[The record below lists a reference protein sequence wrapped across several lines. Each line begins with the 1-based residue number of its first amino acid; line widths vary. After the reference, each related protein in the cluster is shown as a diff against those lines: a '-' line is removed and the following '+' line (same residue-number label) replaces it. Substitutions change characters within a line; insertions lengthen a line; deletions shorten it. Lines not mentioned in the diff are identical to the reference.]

1 MKSHKQAE
9 QVLIYI
15 HQDIHNLSEQLKV
28 IAQTLKAIRSRVDS
42 VIATMEI
49 QKTDEPHRE

>member
-1 MKSHKQAE
+1 MKNHKQAE

-15 HQDIHNLSEQLKV
+15 HQDIHSLSEQLKV

-42 VIATMEI
+42 VVATMEVH
-49 QKTDEPHRE
+49 KTDESHGE